1 MQLKQEA
8 TRAASICSIVA
19 AGFYTPL
26 SWVYIA
32 CPNQDEVLSYRLTL
46 ASKSPDL
53 QKSFESTKYVRLL
66 RMMNK

>member
-1 MQLKQEA
+1 MLMQHKLLA
-8 TRAASICSIVA
+8 HISYMDDCGGWFLYA
-19 AGFYTPL
+19 L
-26 SWVYIA
+26 SWVYLA
-32 CPNQDEVLSYRLTL
+32 CPNQDKVLSYRLTL